1 MPELDQ
7 LRAIQL
13 SSKLGHAWKRLR
25 TLELEV
31 RNGLPTGQGSRYR
44 DASQAGRE
52 FADVLRYLETIETEL
67 AVAVRESSPGTLHNL
82 GTRTS

>member
-31 RNGLPTGQGSRYR
+31 RNGLPTGPQARYR

-52 FADVLRYLETIETEL
+52 FADVMRYLGAIEHEL
-67 AVAVRESSPGTLHNL
+67 TAAVRRETNVSG
-82 GTRTS
+82 

>member
-31 RNGLPTGQGSRYR
+31 RQGLPTGPQARYR
-44 DASQAGRE
+44 DVGQAGRE
-52 FADVLRYLETIETEL
+52 FADVMRYLRCIETEL
-67 AVAVRESSPGTLHNL
+67 TTAVRTDL
-82 GTRTS
+82 T

>member
-7 LRAIQL
+7 LRAVQI

-31 RNGLPTGQGSRYR
+31 RNGLPTGPNSRYR
-44 DASQAGRE
+44 DAAQAGRE
-52 FADVLRYLETIETEL
+52 FSDVMRYLAGIADELKRETN
-67 AVAVRESSPGTLHNL
+67 ASS
-82 GTRTS
+82 

>member
-31 RNGLPTGQGSRYR
+31 RNGLPTGQGARYR

-52 FADVLRYLETIETEL
+52 FADVMRYLGTIETEL
-67 AVAVRESSPGTLHNL
+67 AHAVRERSDFT
-82 GTRTS
+82 

>member
-31 RNGLPTGQGSRYR
+31 RNGLPTGPQARYR
-44 DASQAGRE
+44 DPAQAGRE
-52 FADVLRYLETIETEL
+52 FADVLRYLESIRNEL
-67 AVAVRESSPGTLHNL
+67 ARETKLSS
-82 GTRTS
+82 

>member
-31 RNGLPTGQGSRYR
+31 RNGLPTGPQARYR
-44 DASQAGRE
+44 DVNQARRE
-52 FADVLRYLETIETEL
+52 FADVLRYLESIRNEL
-67 AVAVRESSPGTLHNL
+67 ARETKLSG
-82 GTRTS
+82 